1 MQYRTLT
8 RLIAASKSSNGDA
21 VTVPAD
27 LFRKLLI
34 GALRAKNVFDESFY
48 LESYPDIK
56 ASVARGVIPSGAEH
70 YYTTGY
76 FEGRRPKKLLVDER
90 FYLEKNPDVA
100 TAIRSGKISSAQ
112 EHFEVAGFEELR
124 DPYSGF
130 SLF

>member
-27 LFRKLLI
+27 VFRRLLI
-34 GALRAKNVFDESFY
+34 GALRAKNVFEESFY
-48 LESYPDIK
+48 LELYPDIK
-56 ASVARGVIPSGAEH
+56 DSVARGVILSGAEH

-76 FEGRRPKKLLVDER
+76 FEGRRPKKILVDER
-90 FYLEKNPDVA
+90 FYLGKNPDVA
-100 TAIRSGKISSAQ
+100 TAIRNGKVAGAQ
-112 EHFEVAGFEELR
+112 EHFEASGFEELR

-130 SLF
+130 TLF

>member
-1 MQYRTLT
+1 MQYATLT
-8 RLIAASKSSNGDA
+8 RLIAASKSSRNGA

-34 GALRAKNVFDESFY
+34 VALREKNVFDESFY

-56 ASVARGVIPSGAEH
+56 DSVARGVIPSGAEH
-70 YYTTGY
+70 YYKTGY

-100 TAIRSGKISSAQ
+100 TAIRNGKIASAQ
-112 EHFEVAGFEELR
+112 EHFEVAGFEEGR

-130 SLF
+130 TLF

>member
-8 RLIAASKSSNGDA
+8 RLIATSKSSNDDA
-21 VTVPAD
+21 VTIPAD

-34 GALRAKNVFDESFY
+34 CALREKNVFDESFY

-56 ASVARGVIPSGAEH
+56 DSVARGVIPSGAEH

-100 TAIRSGKISSAQ
+100 TAIRNGKVASAQ

-130 SLF
+130 TLF